1 MITDSCP
8 PCRRGL
14 IGDRALTATAL
25 GMALLALT
33 GCATSSGAASA
44 TRSRP
49 PGASSAPAR
58 SPTASPSAT
67 TLRSIPVAPGAGRL
81 AQTRSMPK
89 AHGPAFHAMVTDLWL
104 AVRKDKP
111 SLARPAFFPLA
122 AYKQVKAIYNAA
134 ADWRSRL
141 LLGFSLDVKAAQ
153 PLLGRHAGG
162 PGVGRGVVPAGAGP
176 VPPGGRL
183 HKAGD
188 LHAPRP

>member
-1 MITDSCP
+1 MITDSCL

-33 GCATSSGAASA
+33 GCATSSRPAPA
-44 TRSRP
+44 TGSRP

-81 AQTRSMPK
+81 AQSRSMPK

-122 AYKQVKAIYNAA
+122 AYRQVKAIYNAA
-134 ADWRSRL
+134 ADWRSPPT
-141 LLGFSLDVKAAQ
+141 LDLHPGRQGAPPPPRAHTREAQ
-153 PLLGRHAGG
+153 PG
-162 PGVGRGVVPAGAGP
+162 PLV
-176 VPPGGRL
+176 
-183 HKAGD
+183 
-188 LHAPRP
+188 RP

>member
-1 MITDSCP
+1 MITDSCL

-33 GCATSSGAASA
+33 GCATSSRAAPA

-81 AQTRSMPK
+81 AQTRSTP
-89 AHGPAFHAMVTDLWL
+89 
-104 AVRKDKP
+104 
-111 SLARPAFFPLA
+111 
-122 AYKQVKAIYNAA
+122 
-134 ADWRSRL
+134 
-141 LLGFSLDVKAAQ
+141 
-153 PLLGRHAGG
+153 
-162 PGVGRGVVPAGAGP
+162 
-176 VPPGGRL
+176 
-183 HKAGD
+183 
-188 LHAPRP
+188 